1 MHQVQF
7 QTQPPNFRPSNNNPS
22 DDLRSINPKACLEA
36 IELIPATPQ
45 ETFDQSEDNPNMANL
60 TKHGKGDD
68 NGSETVPFTPNASKL
83 PQIVKSP
90 LNSPKDQSGLGAIPG
105 GPMQQQQQQQKQQQ
119 QKHRQAKRTSTVSHY
134 YRSTSCWPLLFE
146 RASPNWWHPQ
156 FDSRILEDQ
165 YWTSTLPR
173 TTRRFQFGLTYLLVL
188 SLLMAVYFPCMRTKH
203 WPTFLGL
210 SLATCCLV
218 VFVLFLSTSPMFAKH
233 TFKISIAL
241 SFLVCAIS
249 ILATTNVKSSNSPE
263 NDISPAGLYALY
275 LAIMLLLYTAVPLP
289 LYGIVLIGVTYSV
302 LFETFLCYKLPER
315 TASDATLV
323 VNILLHICIHV
334 IGTHSLITNQVRMRD
349 TFMKVG
355 QSLMVKKQLVTEKGL
370 KEKMIHSVM
379 PPQVADW
386 LMREGHTEDVDDLE
400 DDLDISESGS
410 MVRKISSPRSSNQG
424 DIRTIFRP
432 FNMNA
437 MENVSILFAD
447 IVGFTKMSSNKT
459 ASQLVGLL
467 NDLFGRFDFLCNK
480 CGCEKISTLG
490 DCYYCVSGC
499 PEPKPNHALNCV
511 EMGLAMISAIK
522 DFDEDCHE
530 SVNMRVGIHTGT
542 VLCGIVGK
550 RRFKFDVWSNDVSLA
565 NKMESTGKP
574 GMVHISEKTYEFLKE
589 EYFVQEGEP
598 VKDMKTYF
606 ITGRASPNFVPL
618 DTRMARRT
626 SSTPA
631 TFLLPA
637 ITQTDATGNV
647 VTQSMPSLPGHGPG
661 SANSNRSG
669 RGLASIPSLSGT
681 GQPSVNS
688 GHAPISVSVDNAAAI
703 VTYVSYSPIGITK
716 TTAVT
721 TTMANQ
727 HFVKNNNSGSNDIPG
742 NGTEASTPG
751 AQANS
756 EGSFAENG
764 QYLNRR
770 ISPLT
775 ISLTEQLQPSPLSSS
790 PPQSA
795 GLLSF
800 TSPLL
805 SEGWPSSSTPKSAGW
820 QPEEPPQFPHPL
832 ALQTRRRS
840 LSVPAMALRSSSVL
854 ASATDGRELLSS
866 AGLSIHGSSSDNE
879 GHSGLGREGG
889 SKLHSAQS
897 MASLRHQS
905 DQAMMLCV
913 REDGGHHSYFS
924 RPPLKS
930 FSLCFEDPHMER
942 DYRRTAW
949 KPNRFIRDGEHRT
962 LASATFNAFFDIL
975 VSGVLLLTVAIACF
989 LHYPFNVIWL
999 LYFIASALYHL
1010 AVVVMCFKHLW
1021 HTSKR
1026 RTTLSRI
1033 YSWCRGW
1040 YASHVFGLI
1049 LLALPIL
1056 SVFANFNCS
1065 FLDGKGERELYLQLF
1080 FFGVIHFSNLTA
1092 LNNWVKSSLASLLAL
1107 LFILLSSPLV
1117 CPCENPGNRAAS
1129 VNLENSTTSFVVTD
1143 GFQLIKCDHLH
1154 STLFMETIVCL
1165 IYLIALVWLLNREF
1179 EISYRLSFHCSLL
1192 SAKDRKAIQNLKNQ
1206 ADWLLHNII
1215 PKYVSDQLKKTMQ
1228 EYSENHLDIGVIF
1241 ASLVNFNELYDESY
1255 MGGKEYLRVLNEL
1268 ISDFDEILDRHE
1280 FRNVEKIKTIGS
1292 TFMAASG
1299 VNPYIRKENTHNYQH
1314 LHELMEFVL
1323 ELQNSVNEFNQSLI
1337 EFDLILRIGFNFGD
1351 ITAGVIGTTKLYY
1364 DIWGDAVNIA
1374 SRMESTG
1381 VEGRIQVSEKS
1392 MEILKEWYDFEKRG
1406 SIFVKGKDNM
1416 TTYLLIGRKPN

>member
-764 QYLNRR
+764 HPRDLCIYVRR
-770 ISPLT
+770 KSTLPEYVSPDIVNKTDLEFVRRH
-775 ISLTEQLQPSPLSSS
+775 S
-790 PPQSA
+790 
-795 GLLSF
+795 
-800 TSPLL
+800 
-805 SEGWPSSSTPKSAGW
+805 
-820 QPEEPPQFPHPL
+820 QPELEC
-832 ALQTRRRS
+832 
-840 LSVPAMALRSSSVL
+840 MSSCVL